1 MKYDETNSEKWWEGG
16 NLVASCFI
24 PKKSLKIPNGQKEKH
39 YTEDR
44 ATLKTRCELWS
55 NSYPGNACTDVDKA
69 VFKRY

>member
-44 ATLKTRCELWS
+44 ATLKTRCEL
-55 NSYPGNACTDVDKA
+55 
-69 VFKRY
+69 